1 MNAALL
7 ASISSRLG
15 RRGEPTLTRVA
26 GGDINEAFE
35 ARWPGGERLFIKTRQ
50 GLGGDAYR
58 TEADGL
64 RWLAEAG
71 ALRVPKVVAR
81 SGPDDAVAFLALEHM
96 ARTAAALDYDD
107 RLGDGLAA
115 LHAAGAPTFGFV
127 EDNSIGSLPQSNRR
141 HDTWAAFYAEERVLP
156 LVRRAVDGG
165 VAPASWTP
173 LAERLASRLPELAG
187 PTEPPARLHGD
198 LWSGNVITDGRGQP
212 VLIDPAV
219 YGGHREV
226 DLAMLALFGGLSP
239 RTIAAYEARTP
250 LAEGWRERTRL
261 WQVYPLLV
269 HTILFRGSYV
279 DAAEAAMRAYL

>member
-1 MNAALL
+1 VNPALL
-7 ASISSRLG
+7 AVVTSRLG
-15 RRGEPTLTRVA
+15 RSEPTLTRVV
-26 GGDINEAFE
+26 GGDINLAYE
-35 ARWPGGERLFIKTRQ
+35 ARWPGGERVFVKTRR
-50 GLGGDAYR
+50 GLSGDAYR

-64 RWLAEAG
+64 RWLAEAR

-81 SGPDDAVAFLALEHM
+81 SAPEDAVAFLALEHM
-96 ARTAAALDYDD
+96 PRTAPALDYDD

-115 LHAAGAPTFGFV
+115 LHAAGAPRFGFV
-127 EDNSIGSLPQSNRR
+127 EDNWIGSLPQSNRT
-141 HDTWAAFYAEERVLP
+141 HETWPAFYGEERVLP
-156 LVRRAVDGG
+156 MVRRAVDDGHAPSSWG
-165 VAPASWTP
+165 EIADQLVA
-173 LAERLASRLPELAG
+173 RLPDLAG
-187 PTEPPARLHGD
+187 PAEPPARLHGD

-226 DLAMLALFGGLSP
+226 DLAMLALFGSLSP
-239 RTIAAYEARTP
+239 RVVDAYEARTP
-250 LAEGWRERTRL
+250 LAAGWKTRTRL

>member
-1 MNAALL
+1 MNPALL
-7 ASISSRLG
+7 AVVTARLA
-15 RRGEPTLTRVA
+15 RPEPTLTRVA
-26 GGDINEAFE
+26 GGDVNEAYE
-35 ARWPGGERLFIKTRQ
+35 ARWPGGERVFIKTRK
-50 GLGGDAYR
+50 GLAGDAYR
-58 TEADGL
+58 TEANGL
-64 RWLAEAG
+64 GWLAEAR
-71 ALRVPKVVAR
+71 ALRVPKVVAQ
-81 SGPDDAVAFLALEHM
+81 SEPGDAIAFLALEHM
-96 ARTAAALDYDD
+96 ARTAPALDHDD

-115 LHAAGAPTFGFV
+115 LHAAGARGFGHV
-127 EDNSIGSLPQSNRR
+127 EDNWIGSLPQSNRA

-165 VAPASWTP
+165 HAPASWTA
-173 LAERLASRLPELAG
+173 LAERLAARLAELAG
-187 PTEPPARLHGD
+187 PPEPPARLHGD

-239 RTIAAYEARTP
+239 RVVAAYEARAP
-250 LAEGWRERTRL
+250 LASDWRARTRL

-269 HTILFRGSYV
+269 HTVLFRGSYV